1 MLSFLWTIIIGFI
14 AGVIAKRPIRRF
26 WAHTCT
32 LDHPS
37 ALSFYKRS
45 GFRPFRRQVEIAEDP
60 RLSGL
65 APMDAAAHVPLLAP

>member
-1 MLSFLWTIIIGFI
+1 MNRAVELAWS
-14 AGVIAKRPIRRF
+14 RPIRRF

-37 ALSFYKRS
+37 ALGFYKRS
-45 GFRPFRRQVEIAEDP
+45 GFRPFRRQVEVAEDP

-65 APMDAAAHVPLLAP
+65 APMDAAAHVPLLAPCPACT

>member
-1 MLSFLWTIIIGFI
+1 MNRALKRAW
-14 AGVIAKRPIRRF
+14 ARPIRRF
-26 WAHTCT
+26 WVHTCT

-37 ALSFYKRS
+37 ALGFYKRS

-65 APMDAAAHVPLLAP
+65 VRMNAAAHVPLLAS